1 MQISKP
7 ATARSQRRYTAPSIR
22 LPNAKPL
29 GKTLGKAAWITLQ
42 LTPTLLACFW
52 SFWAVN
58 TLEQIRVQQSYN
70 AQTLEEIQ
78 NKLYQKN

>member
-22 LPNAKPL
+22 LNAKPL
-29 GKTLGKAAWITLQ
+29 GKTLGTAAGVVLQ
-42 LTPTLLACFW
+42 LMPTLLACFW

-58 TLEQIRVQQSYN
+58 TLEQIRVQQRYN
-70 AQTLEEIQ
+70 TQTLEEIQ
-78 NKLYQKN
+78 TKLYQKN

>member
-1 MQISKP
+1 MQVSNRSKS
-7 ATARSQRRYTAPSIR
+7 RSLPQLR

-29 GKTLGKAAWITLQ
+29 GKTLGTAAGVALQ

-58 TLEQIRVQQSYN
+58 TLEEIRVQQRYN